1 MIRRT
6 RGEAFEDVDE
16 SLGRERVDRRDHVE
30 LQKRRGVVSIGR
42 AGFTNLQRTQ
52 LSRRYEVRV
61 GRGQCFDRSVWAG
74 LGREK
79 EDRGRGQ

>member
-30 LQKRRGVVSIGR
+30 LQLRRGVVRIGR
-42 AGFTNLQRTQ
+42 IRFFIIRDKT
-52 LSRRYEVRV
+52 
-61 GRGQCFDRSVWAG
+61 
-74 LGREK
+74 
-79 EDRGRGQ
+79 